1 MELSEL
7 NELLNTL
14 EIPVA
19 YSHFKDLAQTPF
31 LVYYVQNEDIRGAD
45 NKNMLSEKN
54 IRIEL
59 YSDLKNIEL
68 EEQIEKIDN
77 IKLEKDKQL
86 DKIQKDIEDAM
97 NELEQ
102 IKNNQPKEEDEN
114 GK

>member
-14 EIPVA
+14 DIPVA
-19 YSHFKDLAQTPF
+19 YSHFKDLAETPF
-31 LVYYVQNEDIRGAD
+31 LIYYVQNEDIRGAD

-68 EEQIEKIDN
+68 ENQIEEMLI
-77 IKLEKDKQL
+77 EYQL
-86 DKIQKDIEDAM
+86 DKNETYIES
-97 NELEQ
+97 EQ
-102 IKNNQPKEEDEN
+102 LLQVAYEFSMIIKK
-114 GK
+114 

>member
-14 EIPVA
+14 DIPVA

-45 NKNMLSEKN
+45 NKNMLSEKT
-54 IRIEL
+54 IRVEL

-68 EEQIEKIDN
+68 EEQVEKIL
-77 IKLEKDKQL
+77 IEYEL
-86 DKIQKDIEDAM
+86 DKNEAYIES
-97 NELEQ
+97 EQ
-102 IKNNQPKEEDEN
+102 LLQVSYEFSMIIKK
-114 GK
+114 

>member
-14 EIPVA
+14 DIPVA

-31 LVYYVQNEDIRGAD
+31 LIYYVSNEDIRGSD

-68 EEQIEKIDN
+68 ENKIEEMLI
-77 IKLEKDKQL
+77 EYQL
-86 DKIQKDIEDAM
+86 DKNETYIES
-97 NELEQ
+97 EQ
-102 IKNNQPKEEDEN
+102 LLQVSYEFSMIIKK
-114 GK
+114 

>member
-14 EIPVA
+14 DIPVA
-19 YSHFKDLAQTPF
+19 YSHFKDLTETPF
-31 LVYYVQNEDIRGAD
+31 LIYYVQNEGIRGAD

-68 EEQIEKIDN
+68 ET
-77 IKLEKDKQL
+77 KLEEMLIEYEL
-86 DKIQKDIEDAM
+86 DKNETYIES
-97 NELEQ
+97 EQ
-102 IKNNQPKEEDEN
+102 LLQVSYEFSMIIKK
-114 GK
+114 

>member
-14 EIPVA
+14 DIPVA
-19 YSHFKDLAQTPF
+19 YSHFKDLVQTPF

-68 EEQIEKIDN
+68 ENQIEEMLI
-77 IKLEKDKQL
+77 EYQL
-86 DKIQKDIEDAM
+86 DKNETYIES
-97 NELEQ
+97 EQ
-102 IKNNQPKEEDEN
+102 LLQVSYEFSMIIKK
-114 GK
+114 

>member
-7 NELLNTL
+7 NESLNTL
-14 EIPVA
+14 DVPVA
-19 YSHFKDLAQTPF
+19 YNHFKDLAQTPF

-68 EEQIEKIDN
+68 ENQIEEMLI
-77 IKLEKDKQL
+77 EYQL
-86 DKIQKDIEDAM
+86 DKNETYIES
-97 NELEQ
+97 EQ
-102 IKNNQPKEEDEN
+102 LLQVSYEFSMIIKNKEC
-114 GK
+114 

>member
-14 EIPVA
+14 DIPVA
-19 YSHFKDLAQTPF
+19 YSHFKDLAETPF

-68 EEQIEKIDN
+68 ENQLEEMLIEY
-77 IKLEKDKQL
+77 EL
-86 DKIQKDIEDAM
+86 DKNETYIES
-97 NELEQ
+97 EQ
-102 IKNNQPKEEDEN
+102 LLQVAYEFSMIIKK
-114 GK
+114 

>member
-68 EEQIEKIDN
+68 EEQIEKIL
-77 IKLEKDKQL
+77 IEYEL
-86 DKIQKDIEDAM
+86 DKNEVYIES
-97 NELEQ
+97 EQ
-102 IKNNQPKEEDEN
+102 LLQVSYEFSMIVKK
-114 GK
+114 

>member
-14 EIPVA
+14 DIPVA
-19 YSHFKDLAQTPF
+19 YNHFKDLVQTPF
-31 LVYYVQNEDIRGAD
+31 LIYYVQNENIRGAD

-68 EEQIEKIDN
+68 ENQLEEMLIEY
-77 IKLEKDKQL
+77 EL
-86 DKIQKDIEDAM
+86 DKNETYIESEQLIQVSYEFSMI
-97 NELEQ
+97 
-102 IKNNQPKEEDEN
+102 IKK
-114 GK
+114 